1 MTRRIRLSDRSVS
14 RLRAAKREYTVW
26 DVRVADFGV
35 RVRPSGYR
43 TFVCLEQRDG
53 TSRRHTLG
61 PVNLMSVEQVRARC
75 RDKQID
81 KDTGMEQTDRTNPV
95 SLFRHF
101 VANAWKVECH
111 VRYKPSFRRS
121 VYYMLTRQLLPVF
134 GNQPIDS
141 IERTA
146 VNRWFDG
153 YSMTA
158 PGGANMA
165 LDLLRQ
171 IMNRAM
177 VHGHVQTN
185 PASAIRRNPGRR
197 MTRFLSRDETVRLHT
212 ELARCISER
221 PSRQAQADI
230 IRLLLFTGCRCG
242 EIRHLKWKEV
252 GDDVLDL
259 CDSKTGPRRVY
270 LNSAARDIIERQ
282 PRTCSPFVFPFA
294 GDPSR
299 SVSRA
304 MSLWRL
310 VREHAGIKDVRLHD
324 LRHNLASHAVMQ
336 GVPLP
341 TVAKLLGHRRI
352 SMTLRYAHVH
362 DKEVEAAAERVGRI
376 ITNIWNP
383 SGSYKGRMSNSRIET
398 VIT

>member
-1 MTRRIRLSDRSVS
+1 MTRRIRLSDRNVS
-14 RLRAAKREYTVW
+14 RLHAEKAEYTVW
-26 DVRVADFGV
+26 DVRVADLGV

-43 TFVCLEQRDG
+43 TFVFLEQRDG

-61 PVNLMSVEQVRARC
+61 PVNLMSVDEARTRC
-75 RDKQID
+75 RDRQTD
-81 KDTGMEQTDRTNPV
+81 RDAGMEQTAKTNPV
-95 SLFRHF
+95 PLFRNF
-101 VANAWKVECH
+101 IANAWKVECYA
-111 VRYKPSFRRS
+111 RYKPSFRRS
-121 VYYMLTRQLLPVF
+121 VDCMLTRQLLPAF
-134 GNQPIDS
+134 GDRPLDR

-146 VNRWFDG
+146 VNRWFDS
-153 YSMTA
+153 YSTTA
-158 PGGANMA
+158 PGGANTA

-185 PASAIRRNPGRR
+185 PASAIRRNPRR
-197 MTRFLSRDETVRLHT
+197 KMTRFLSREETVRLHA
-212 ELARCISER
+212 ELARCVSER

-242 EIRHLKWKEV
+242 EIRQLKWMEA

-259 CDSKTGPRRVY
+259 SDSKTGPRRVY
-270 LNSAARDIIERQ
+270 LNSAARGIIERQ
-282 PRTCSPFVFPFA
+282 PRTDSPYVFPLR

-299 SVSRA
+299 TSSP
-304 MSLWRL
+304 MSLWYL
-310 VREHAGIKDVRLHD
+310 VRERAGIGDVRLHD

-341 TVAKLLGHRRI
+341 TVAKLLGHRQV

-362 DKEVEAAAERVGRI
+362 DKEVEAAAERVGRVI
-376 ITNIWNP
+376 SNIWDP
-383 SGSYKGRMSNSRIET
+383 SGS
-398 VIT
+398 

>member
-14 RLRAAKREYTVW
+14 RLRVEKTEYTVR
-26 DVRVADFGV
+26 DTRVADLGV

-43 TFVCLEQRDG
+43 TFVFLEQRNG
-53 TSRRHTLG
+53 TLRRRTLG
-61 PVNLMSVEQVRARC
+61 PVNLMSVDEARARC
-75 RDKQID
+75 RDRQID
-81 KDTGMEQTDRTNPV
+81 KDAGMEQTDNSNPV
-95 SLFRHF
+95 PLFRHF
-101 VANAWKVECH
+101 AANAWKVECH
-111 VRYKPSFRRS
+111 ARYKPSSRRS
-121 VYYMLTRQLLPVF
+121 VDCLLTRQLLQVF
-134 GNQPIDS
+134 GDQPIDS

-146 VNRWFDG
+146 VNRWFDS
-153 YSMTA
+153 YSTTA

-165 LDLLRQ
+165 LGLLRQ
-171 IMNRAM
+171 IMNHAM

-197 MTRFLSRDETVRLHT
+197 MTRFLSREETARLHA
-212 ELARCISER
+212 ELARCVSER

-242 EIRHLKWKEV
+242 EIRYLKWKEV
-252 GDDVLDL
+252 GDDVLEL

-270 LNSAARDIIERQ
+270 LNSAASSIIARQ
-282 PRTCSPFVFPFA
+282 PRTGSPFVFPFP
-294 GDPSR
+294 GDLSRPLSR
-299 SVSRA
+299 S
-304 MSLWRL
+304 MSLWYL
-310 VREHAGIKDVRLHD
+310 AREHAKIGDVRLHD

-341 TVAKLLGHRRI
+341 TVAKLLGHRHV

-376 ITNIWNP
+376 ITNIWDP
-383 SGSYKGRMSNSRIET
+383 SGA
-398 VIT
+398 